1 MTEAKRAVTYIR
13 VSDVSQVQGHSLTAQ
28 ERLFRELCQN
38 RGWQVVGVYREEG
51 KSAHVDAINKRPVFR
66 KLLDDALNHQFD
78 VIVIHTLD
86 RWSRNMKV
94 TVESMSIL
102 SKCNVGLVSITEAL
116 DYSTPEGMLS
126 MHMLGAFN
134 QFFSSSLAKHV
145 KKGLEQRVL
154 EGKHHGAIPFGYE
167 SCWETTESG
176 ERIRRCDTEHPG
188 GIHIHSKEGP
198 AVTELFRRYA
208 AGTATLSTLAS
219 WLNAE
224 GFRTRS
230 TRTSP
235 DATGNLVAG
244 PRLFTTAS
252 VRGLLHNAFFT
263 GQVIYQGKALPGAHE
278 PLISQEIF
286 DTVQELTKKN
296 SGRSETLSLH
306 PEREYLLKGLVRCA
320 YCGMPMWAQTYY
332 SGNSYYREHKASRS
346 IKECPAHGGAI
357 SCSVIDDQVRSL
369 VSAIELGPKWLEEVL
384 SIIALKDDV
393 ERINKQREEAKARL
407 LRLGRAYVDNV
418 MPEEEYKRQKR
429 LLELSLESLV
439 IPDYNAAEQAGKL
452 ILDLPKLWANATLT
466 EQRKIL
472 LTMLDAVYIDTKAGK
487 RVVAVMPKPPFR
499 PIFQVAS
506 AKKDSKI
513 HIINEP
519 LGSSPKG
526 SAVFLVETGESRTLP
541 ETRKRLD
548 WLNVKQAERFSLS
561 ACC

>member
-38 RGWQVVGVYREEG
+38 RGWQPVGVYREEG
-51 KSAHVDAINKRPVFR
+51 KSAHVDAIAKRPVFR
-66 KLLDDALNHQFD
+66 QLLEDASKHQFD

-94 TVESMSIL
+94 TIESLSIL
-102 SKCNVGLVSITEAL
+102 AKHHVGLVSITESI

-145 KKGLEQRVL
+145 KKGQEQRIY
-154 EGKHHGAIPFGYE
+154 EGKHHGAIPFGYQ
-167 SCWETTESG
+167 SCWDSSKG
-176 ERIRRCDTEHPG
+176 EKVKQCDPEHSG
-188 GIHIHSKEGP
+188 GIHIHPTEGP

-208 AGTATLSTLAS
+208 SGTGTLSSLAG

-224 GFRTRS
+224 GFRTRN
-230 TRTSP
+230 TKASP
-235 DATGNLVAG
+235 DAIGNLVAG

-252 VRGLLHNAFFT
+252 IRGILHNPFFT
-263 GQVIYQGKALPGAHE
+263 GQVVYQGKALPGAHQ
-278 PLISQEIF
+278 PLISKEVFIA
-286 DTVQELTKKN
+286 VQDLLKKN
-296 SGRSETLSLH
+296 SGRSETLSSH

-320 YCGMPMWAQTYY
+320 YCGMPMWAQTYT
-332 SGNSYYREHKASRS
+332 SGNSYYREHKATRS
-346 IKECPAHGGAI
+346 IEDCRGHGGAI
-357 SCSVIDDQVRSL
+357 TCSTIDNQVREL

-384 SIIALKDDV
+384 SIISLKDDV
-393 ERINKQREEAKARL
+393 ERIKKERDEVKARL

-439 IPDYNAAEQAGKL
+439 VPDYNAAEAAGKL
-452 ILDLPKLWANATLT
+452 ILDLPKLWASATLS

-472 LTMLDAVYIDTKAGK
+472 LTILDAVYIDAKAGK
-487 RVVAVMPKPPFR
+487 RVIAVMPKPPFR

-519 LGSSPKG
+519 LGASPKG
-526 SAVFLVETGESRTLP
+526 SAVFLVETGESRTP
-541 ETRKRLD
+541 RPMETAR
-548 WLNVKQAERFSLS
+548 NVLQV
-561 ACC
+561 

>member
-1 MTEAKRAVTYIR
+1 MTETKRAVTYIR

-28 ERLFRELCQN
+28 ERLFHELCQS
-38 RGWQVVGVYREEG
+38 RGWMAVGVYREEG
-51 KSAHVDAINKRPVFR
+51 KSAHVDAIAKRPVFR
-66 KLLDDALNHQFD
+66 QLLEDASKHQFD

-94 TVESMSIL
+94 TIESLSIL
-102 SKCNVGLVSITEAL
+102 AKHHVGLVSITESI

-145 KKGLEQRVL
+145 KKGQEQRIY

-167 SCWETTESG
+167 SCWDTSKG
-176 ERIRRCDTEHPG
+176 EKVKRCDPEHPG
-188 GIHIHSKEGP
+188 GIHIHPTEGA

-208 AGTATLSTLAS
+208 SGTATLSSLAAY
-219 WLNAE
+219 LNQQ
-224 GFRTRS
+224 GFRTRN
-230 TRTSP
+230 TKASP
-235 DATGNLVAG
+235 DAIGNLVAG

-252 VRGLLHNAFFT
+252 IRGILHNPFFT
-263 GQVIYQGKALPGAHE
+263 GQVVYQGKALPGAHQ
-278 PLISQEIF
+278 PLISKEVF
-286 DTVQELTKKN
+286 GAVQDLLKKN
-296 SGRSETLSLH
+296 SGRSETLSSH
-306 PEREYLLKGLVRCA
+306 REREYLLKGLVRCA
-320 YCGMPMWAQTYY
+320 YCGMPMWAQTYT
-332 SGNSYYREHKASRS
+332 SGNSYYREHKATRS
-346 IKECPAHGGAI
+346 IQECPGHGGAI
-357 SCSVIDDQVRSL
+357 TCSTIDSQVREL

-384 SIIALKDDV
+384 SIISLKDDV
-393 ERINKQREEAKARL
+393 ERINKERDEVKARL

-439 IPDYNAAEQAGKL
+439 VPDYNAAEAAGKL
-452 ILDLPKLWANATLT
+452 ILDLPKLWVSASLS

-472 LTMLDAVYIDTKAGK
+472 LTMLDAVYIDAKGGK
-487 RVVAVMPKPPFR
+487 RVIAVMPKPPFR

-526 SAVFLVETGESRTLP
+526 SAVFLVETGESRTP
-541 ETRKRLD
+541 RPRKTARNMLQ
-548 WLNVKQAERFSLS
+548 V
-561 ACC
+561 